1 MDENI
6 LSDRRGECMSL
17 EEELKIEDQHPSEL
31 VNLKLLVA
39 EDNPTHKVLLSYM
52 LSNELGIKEITY
64 ARDG

>member
-1 MDENI
+1 
-6 LSDRRGECMSL
+6 MSL